1 MMMMIMT
8 LPLPQAEEKGEQ
20 EWVGERECREEA
32 GERECR
38 EEAGERECRAEAG
51 ELGHWKNNAL
61 RLATA
66 EYDPPCN

>member
-38 EEAGERECRAEAG
+38 EEAGE
-51 ELGHWKNNAL
+51 LGHWKNNAL